1 MLAYFLK
8 INVAI
13 ALFYAFYRLFFY
25 KDTFFT
31 WRRVAL
37 LCFFAVSAVYPLL
50 NIQTWI
56 TEQEPMVAMA
66 DLYADIV
73 LPEFTLTPEK
83 TTFDWK
89 SILLQTA
96 GFVYWGGVALLAGRF
111 LVQLAGIIRLAFR
124 SRKTKIGNTN
134 VHLLKQADGPFSFF
148 HWIFIHPA
156 SHTEEELSEILTHEQ
171 AHANQWHSIDVL
183 ISETACVLCWFNP
196 FAWLMKREIRTNLEY
211 LADNR
216 VLETG
221 HDSKSY
227 QYHLLGL
234 SHYKAAATIYN
245 SFNVLPLKK
254 RIKMMNKKRTREI
267 GRTKYLMFLPLAA
280 LLMIISNIEAVARTT
295 KEMAKDVIEA
305 VEENLAPNETA
316 PDMKAATEPIPA
328 ETPMP
333 QQDKDKLVVYKGK
346 VVDKDG
352 KPVERAE
359 FFIDGMYKLPQDQ
372 SFVTDKNGNF
382 SFKAFKST
390 PMIVVWKK
398 DGKQMAVQVPAETQ
412 NISDMKIVMN
422 REWLNPPVDDPDN
435 PVFEVV
441 ESMPEFPGGGMTAMM
456 QFLSKNIK
464 YPVNAQKNGTQGRV
478 TVQFIVNADG
488 SISNIGIIRGVDPE
502 LDGEAVRVISTMPNW
517 KPGTQKGK
525 PVRVKYTV
533 PVMFRLPD
541 EDKKEEYKPVPKI
554 EETVVLGY
562 GTRKESPV
570 EEGQVFEVV
579 EQMPSF
585 PGGTEGLMRYLSK
598 NIKYPVEAQKAGTQ
612 GRVVVEVIIDANG
625 NVTNPKVSQGV
636 DPLLDAEAIRVTAN
650 MPKWQPGT
658 QRGQAVNVRYTFPI
672 IFRLQ

>member
-56 TEQEPMVAMA
+56 TAQEPMVAMA

-73 LPEFTLTPEK
+73 LPEFALTPEK

-89 SILLQTA
+89 AILLQTA
-96 GFVYWGGVALLAGRF
+96 GFVYWGGVALLAARF
-111 LVQLAGIIRLAFR
+111 LIQLAGIIRLAFR

-134 VHLLKQADGPFSFF
+134 VHLLKQASGPFSFF
-148 HWIFIHPA
+148 HWIFIHPT
-156 SHTEEELSEILTHEQ
+156 SHTEDELSEILTHEQ
-171 AHANQWHSIDVL
+171 THANQWHSIDVL
-183 ISETACVLCWFNP
+183 VSEIVCTFCWFNP

-221 HDSKSY
+221 HDSKAY

-234 SHYKAAATIYN
+234 SHHKAAATIYN

-295 KEMAKDVIEA
+295 KEVARDVIEA
-305 VEENLAPNETA
+305 VEDNLTSDPTA
-316 PDMKAATEPIPA
+316 PDMEVATETAPL
-328 ETPMP
+328 ETPAP
-333 QQDKDKLVVYKGK
+333 QQDKDKLVTYKGV

-352 KPVERAE
+352 KAVEGAE
-359 FFIDGMYKLPQDQ
+359 FFVDGDYKLPQGQ
-372 SFVTDKNGNF
+372 SYVTGKNGNF
-382 SFKAFKST
+382 SFKAFKNAK
-390 PMIVVWKK
+390 MIVIWKK
-398 DGKQMAVQVPAETQ
+398 DGKMMGVPATVNKE
-412 NISDMKIVMN
+412 NNSNMKIVMD
-422 REWLNPPVDDPDN
+422 REWQNPPVDDPDY
-435 PVFEVV
+435 PVYEVV
-441 ESMPEFPGGGMTAMM
+441 ETMPEYPDGGMSGMM
-456 QFLSKNIK
+456 QFLSKNIR

-478 TVQFIVNADG
+478 TVHFVVNADG
-488 SISNIGIIRGVDPE
+488 SLSNIGIIRGVDPE
-502 LDGEAVRVISTMPNW
+502 LDGEAVRVISAMPKW
-517 KPGTQKGK
+517 KPGTQGGK

-533 PVMFRLPD
+533 PVMFRLND
-541 EDKKEEYKPVPKI
+541 EKKEEFKPVPKI
-554 EETVVLGY
+554 DESIVVVGYASQEKSPAEEDV
-562 GTRKESPV
+562 
-570 EEGQVFEVV
+570 VFEVV

-585 PGGTEGLMRYLSK
+585 AGGMGGLMRYLSK
-598 NIKYPVEAQKAGTQ
+598 NIKYPVAAQKAGAQ
-612 GRVVVEVIIDANG
+612 GQVIVQVIIDSNG
-625 NVTNPKVSQGV
+625 NVTNPKITKSV
-636 DPLLDAEAIRVTAN
+636 DPSLDAEAIRVTSN
-650 MPKWQPGT
+650 MPKWQPGM
-658 QRGQAVNVRYTFPI
+658 QRGKAVNVKYTFPI
-672 IFRLQ
+672 DFKLQ

>member
-96 GFVYWGGVALLAGRF
+96 GYVYWGGVALLAGRF

-478 TVQFIVNADG
+478 TVQFIVNIDG

-554 EETVVLGY
+554 EETVVVGY

-598 NIKYPVEAQKAGTQ
+598 NIKYPVGAQKAGTQ

-658 QRGQAVNVRYTFPI
+658 QRGQTVNVRYTFPI